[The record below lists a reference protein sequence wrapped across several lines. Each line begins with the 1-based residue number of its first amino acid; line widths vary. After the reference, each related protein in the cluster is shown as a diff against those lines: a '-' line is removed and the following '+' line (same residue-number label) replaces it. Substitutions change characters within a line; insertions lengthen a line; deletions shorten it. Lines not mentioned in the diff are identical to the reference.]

1 MGTILYDKHA
11 FRKISTSLL
20 YHARRN
26 PEFRDRLRKALS
38 GDSESAGASLPS
50 QCEAFAA
57 VLYHGNRRAA
67 EEDFPDEETSI
78 PDVVEAGTFAPD
90 DVRPE
95 EIGSGDERPDT
106 VVSPAHLRELVE
118 GTAYNSDLPE
128 ERWGG
133 AEAAVA
139 YLVLNS

>member
-1 MGTILYDKHA
+1 MGTILYDEHA

-26 PEFRDRLRKALS
+26 PDFRERLRRAL
-38 GDSESAGASLPS
+38 GRKSEGTPPSLPS

-67 EEDFPDEETSI
+67 EEDFPDEDTIQET
-78 PDVVEAGTFAPD
+78 VEAGTFSPGDLGPA
-90 DVRPE
+90 E
-95 EIGSGDERPDT
+95 NAGGDERADT